1 MQADLSKRKKELK
14 LFSCSSNPQLAEA
27 IAKKVGIPLS
37 KAVCTRFKDGESFV
51 QLAESVRSC
60 DVFIIQSTC
69 YPSNDHIIE
78 LLLMID
84 AAKRASARKITAVIP
99 YFGYSRQD
107 RKVEPR
113 VPISAKVVANML
125 QVTGIDRVL
134 TMDLHADQIQGF
146 FDIPVDNLFLTPIAF
161 DYLRSMR
168 IDDCVVVSPDSGGT
182 DRARYMAKILNAG
195 LAIIDKR
202 RPKPNVCKVMHVIGE
217 VSGKNCILVDDIIDT
232 GGSISGASKAL
243 KEFGAKDVYCLAT
256 HAVLSGNAKEK
267 LAEGGFKEI
276 ILSDSIPI
284 AKEKFLENMTVLSS
298 APIFAEAIKR
308 IYMGESVSSLFV

>member
-1 MQADLSKRKKELK
+1 MQGDFSVRKKELK
-14 LFSCSSNPQLAEA
+14 IFSCSSNPVLADA
-27 IAKKVGIPLS
+27 IAKKIGTPLS
-37 KAVCTRFKDGESFV
+37 KAICTRFKDGESFV
-51 QLAESVRSC
+51 QLSESVRSC

-69 YPSNDHIIE
+69 YPTNDHIIE

-113 VPISAKVVANML
+113 VPISAKVVANLL

-146 FDIPVDNLFLTPIAF
+146 FDIPVDNLFMTPIAF
-161 DYLRSMR
+161 DYLCSMR
-168 IDDCVVVSPDSGGT
+168 IDECVVVSPDSGGT
-182 DRARYMAKILNAG
+182 DRARYLARMLDAG

-202 RPKPNVCKVMHVIGE
+202 RPRPNVCQVMNVIGE
-217 VSGKNCILVDDIIDT
+217 VKDKNCILVDDIIDT
-232 GGSISGASKAL
+232 AGSISGAAKAL

-256 HAVLSGNAKEK
+256 HAVLSGNAKERLK
-267 LAEGGFKEI
+267 EGNFKEI
-276 ILSDSIPI
+276 IISDSIPLDGS
-284 AKEKFLENMTVLSS
+284 KKMDNMTVLSS